1 MPLPERMRPGV
12 LEAGV
17 DEAGR
22 GCLAGPVVAAAVIL
36 PEGFSDEELNDS
48 KKIPETL
55 RYELRERILD
65 QALAWNIGIISAQRI
80 DAVNILNATY
90 EAMHQALDCLSMK
103 PELILVD
110 GNRFK
115 TWNNT
120 EHICVIKGDSKFASI
135 AAASIL
141 AKTFRDDI
149 MQILHTQDS
158 RYKWN
163 TNKGYGTKAHVQAI
177 FDFGHC
183 KHHRK
188 SFKTPAQLSL
198 F

>member
-48 KKIPETL
+48 KKIPEAL

-65 QALAWNIGIISAQRI
+65 KALAWNVGIISAQRI
-80 DAVNILNATY
+80 DAINILNATY

-103 PELILVD
+103 PALILVD

-115 TWNNT
+115 PWNNT
-120 EHICVIKGDSKFASI
+120 EHICVIKGDSKYASI

-149 MQILHTQDS
+149 MQILHEQDS
-158 RYKWN
+158 QYKWN
-163 TNKGYGTKAHVQAI
+163 TNKGYGTKAHVKAI
-177 FDFGHC
+177 FEYGQSR
-183 KHHRK
+183 HHRR